1 MDGILLLTQIINGIV
16 TGSMYALMGAGVTL
30 IYGTMRVMNFAHGEF
45 FMFGGYVLFIGL
57 VWFGLP
63 VIPSVFLAITCSAG
77 LAILVER
84 VLISPIIKNNSW
96 ELDAIVTTLGL
107 SFILQNSAL
116 RMIGEEYYSLPYY
129 VDGTLEVFGIVISY
143 QRILILAVALLALIA
158 MERFLRTTRSGQAL
172 RAVSQDP
179 EAASIVGIPTSRIY
193 MLAFALGGLLA
204 GVAAVMLAPIQ
215 SVNPW
220 MGAPLLLKAF
230 IVVILGGMGS
240 FRGTIIAGFMIGIVE
255 AIGTTLTS
263 TEWWEAFS
271 FGVLI
276 AIIWFR
282 PEGMFAQKE
291 RQA

>member
-1 MDGILLLTQIINGIV
+1 
-16 TGSMYALMGAGVTL
+16 
-30 IYGTMRVMNFAHGEF
+30 
-45 FMFGGYVLFIGL
+45 
-57 VWFGLP
+57 
-63 VIPSVFLAITCSAG
+63 
-77 LAILVER
+77 
-84 VLISPIIKNNSW
+84 
-96 ELDAIVTTLGL
+96 
-107 SFILQNSAL
+107 
-116 RMIGEEYYSLPYY
+116 
-129 VDGTLEVFGIVISY
+129 
-143 QRILILAVALLALIA
+143 
-158 MERFLRTTRSGQAL
+158 
-172 RAVSQDP
+172 
-179 EAASIVGIPTSRIY
+179 

-263 TEWWEAFS
+263 TEWREAFS